1 MSGLSLENN
10 SQSNLSSGNE
20 FLDDEL
26 SINQMIGDTN
36 QENEKQLSN
45 NEDNENNEGLEFQN
59 FTPQL
64 DLGQKTTENEPQ
76 PLVEEK
82 QNKSPNDYPV
92 WSLNYYSQYFEIETR
107 DVLLNILNSINPI
120 KGIALE
126 KIDFFGPFWI
136 ATTLIVLLGSLGNL
150 TSYIKSLEKNK
161 DNIGDQQFD
170 FHKITYA
177 SAILYCYVFIY
188 PIVFWVFRLKS
199 FLAHTKVKQLICLFG
214 YSLSWLLPLCLF
226 LPFLTES
233 GKWVG
238 ILTVSALTGVSLVRT
253 ILKQWKQLE
262 NENKSKPTLIIS
274 LLIFV
279 IHCGLGIAIKII
291 FF

>member
-1 MSGLSLENN
+1 MSELSLENN
-10 SQSNLSSGNE
+10 SQSTTSSGND
-20 FLDDEL
+20 FLDDDL
-26 SINQMIGDTN
+26 SLNKMIDDNN
-36 QENEKQLSN
+36 QENEQQLNN
-45 NEDNENNEGLEFQN
+45 NEDKEKNEGLEFQN

-64 DLGQKTTENEPQ
+64 DLGQKTTEIEPQ

-82 QNKSPNDYPV
+82 QDKSPNDYPV
-92 WSLNYYSQYFEIETR
+92 WSLNYYSQYFDIETR

-136 ATTLIVLLGSLGNL
+136 ATTLIVLIGSLGNF

-161 DNIGDQQFD
+161 DNAGEPQFD

-177 SAILYCYVFIY
+177 SSILYSYVFIY
-188 PIVFWVFRLKS
+188 PIIFWVFRLKS

-233 GKWVG
+233 GKWVS
-238 ILTVSALTGVSLVRT
+238 ILTVSALTGFSLVRT
-253 ILKQWKQLE
+253 ILKQWKQAE
-262 NENKSKPTLIIS
+262 NENKTKLTLIIS
-274 LLIFV
+274 LIIFL